1 MLESVKEASIN
12 PISKVK
18 IFAKGFSISLFY
30 FSGWIDGCF
39 CERKLG
45 FNGSENFWNINI
57 NESFFFCIELN
68 LLETILKNV
77 CYKKIF
83 II

>member
-39 CERKLG
+39 CERKLE
-45 FNGSENFWNINI
+45 FNGM
-57 NESFFFCIELN
+57 
-68 LLETILKNV
+68 
-77 CYKKIF
+77 
-83 II
+83 

>member
-1 MLESVKEASIN
+1 MDAFVRENWGLME
-12 PISKVK
+12 
-18 IFAKGFSISLFY
+18 
-30 FSGWIDGCF
+30 C
-39 CERKLG
+39 
-45 FNGSENFWNINI
+45 ENFWNINI

-68 LLETILKNV
+68 LLKTILRNV